1 MHLRFDA
8 ASAVVSAPTSPQG
21 AAQILLRTDRFVSG
35 NRSGARRLA
44 GLGILARRDHGT
56 GASGGNRLVAFTRV
70 ICPISCD
77 AADVLIGRDLVQK
90 LWQHGSIS
98 DVAAGDLACRLAAAS
113 KPSPDQTK
121 STTIRAASSC
131 HCKTINSWSC
141 TS

>member
-56 GASGGNRLVAFTRV
+56 GTSGGNRVVAFTRV

-77 AADVLIGRDLVQK
+77 AADL
-90 LWQHGSIS
+90 
-98 DVAAGDLACRLAAAS
+98 
-113 KPSPDQTK
+113 
-121 STTIRAASSC
+121 
-131 HCKTINSWSC
+131 
-141 TS
+141 